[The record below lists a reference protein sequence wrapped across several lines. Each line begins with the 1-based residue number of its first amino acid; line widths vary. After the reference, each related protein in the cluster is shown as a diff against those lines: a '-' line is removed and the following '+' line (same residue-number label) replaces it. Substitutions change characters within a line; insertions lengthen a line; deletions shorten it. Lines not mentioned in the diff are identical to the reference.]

1 MIRPG
6 GERRLAHGRPDGA
19 LAGARPRARGRRPG
33 TADAREPR
41 GSGQGPDDRAGALA
55 PAVAPGREHRPA
67 HGPARR
73 LKPPTP
79 RRRRGGEQPR
89 WADLGCLVGSGEGVV
104 PAPLPPPTGR
114 AERPKKGPPGA
125 GWSRTTTPDRM
136 AGWRRIRGVFARP
149 PAGAAAAPGL
159 VMG

>member
-19 LAGARPRARGRRPG
+19 VAGAHPRARGRRPG

-55 PAVAPGREHRPA
+55 PAVAPGRGPRPA

-104 PAPLPPPTGR
+104 PAPLPPPAGR
-114 AERPKKGPPGA
+114 AEGPKTGLPWA
-125 GWSRTTTPDRM
+125 RRSRTTTPGKT
-136 AGWRRIRGVFARP
+136 AGRRAKVA
-149 PAGAAAAPGL
+149 
-159 VMG
+159 